1 MILFLI
7 SVNLLNYYL
16 LELSLSTFVIIFSEL
31 STLMATVPWTSESML
46 WPWTLLRPRLLK
58 ISLNGL
64 LKCKKMS
71 HDHVTTVMFH
81 SRYDVDKSGAIDK
94 KEMTKVMTSIY
105 VMLTTSDDNKAKQNA
120 EEQAT
125 AHAAKLFKEVDVNND
140 GELSEEEFIDGCKK
154 DKELMMKLQQLVDQC
169 MGK

>member
-1 MILFLI
+1 
-7 SVNLLNYYL
+7 
-16 LELSLSTFVIIFSEL
+16 
-31 STLMATVPWTSESML
+31 
-46 WPWTLLRPRLLK
+46 
-58 ISLNGL
+58 
-64 LKCKKMS
+64 
-71 HDHVTTVMFH
+71 MFTNQTPV

-140 GELSEEEFIDGCKK
+140 GELSEDEFIDGCKK

-169 MGK
+169 MGQ